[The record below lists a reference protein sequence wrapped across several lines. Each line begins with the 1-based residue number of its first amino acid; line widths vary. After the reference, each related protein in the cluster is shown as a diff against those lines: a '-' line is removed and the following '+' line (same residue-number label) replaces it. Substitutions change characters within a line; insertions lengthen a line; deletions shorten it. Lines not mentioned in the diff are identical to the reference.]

1 MPLKTG
7 VLSSTLEGADLK
19 EKAYIV
25 EPVSG
30 FYLRG
35 AKNNGECILTD
46 KAGEPGFVDP

>member
-7 VLSSTLEGADLK
+7 VLSNTLEGADPTK
-19 EKAYIV
+19 DAYVV

-35 AKNNGECILTD
+35 AKNNGECILTTL
-46 KAGEPGFVDP
+46 AGNPGFVEK